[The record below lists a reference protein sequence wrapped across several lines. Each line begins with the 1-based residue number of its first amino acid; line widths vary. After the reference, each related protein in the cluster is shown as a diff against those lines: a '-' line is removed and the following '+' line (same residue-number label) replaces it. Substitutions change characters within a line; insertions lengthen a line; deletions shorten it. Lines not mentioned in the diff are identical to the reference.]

1 MLQKWFKYGLIL
13 VFAACVAHAES
24 SKTNVTVK
32 ATTGSRS
39 FAVSGKKMEKKF
51 KPAELTS
58 YNSVS
63 NEKEL
68 AEKQDKKA
76 NLQKKPLMD
85 RLEVSGEEIKVPA
98 SIHPDL

>member
-1 MLQKWFKYGLIL
+1 VIL
-13 VFAACVAHAES
+13 LFVAGVAHAES
-24 SKTNVTVK
+24 PKTNLTVK
-32 ATTGSRS
+32 TATGSRS
-39 FAVSGKKMEKKF
+39 FAASGKKMEKKF

-68 AEKQDKKA
+68 TEKQDKKA

-85 RLEVSGEEIKVPA
+85 RLEVSGEEIKAPV

>member
-39 FAVSGKKMEKKF
+39 FAVSGKKIPRRSESDCSANAPKNPWGDTA
-51 KPAELTS
+51 PAATPENG
-58 YNSVS
+58 YW
-63 NEKEL
+63 
-68 AEKQDKKA
+68 
-76 NLQKKPLMD
+76 
-85 RLEVSGEEIKVPA
+85 RSGWNNMKGWF
-98 SIHPDL
+98 